1 MVKQPF
7 LHPSRSAS
15 RQGSKQ
21 STRESMPEP
30 DDAYLQA
37 QAETKY
43 EEQDEPET
51 PPKIQKGK
59 APEIQVIHSTPSHA
73 VEEQV

>member
-1 MVKQPF
+1 
-7 LHPSRSAS
+7 
-15 RQGSKQ
+15 
-21 STRESMPEP
+21 MPEP